1 MAVIATVVW
10 LLAGAAE
17 HGWWLQWLCF
27 ATCCYLMVML
37 NNIHAL
43 IRIYSRMVS
52 CVFMALMCTAC
63 FLFPSLPGAVM
74 QLCTIAFL
82 LMWFTIYQDRNAS
95 GRCYYAFLA
104 LGLASVPF
112 VQILWLLPLL
122 WILTLTNLMALS
134 WRTWVAS
141 VLGVLTPYWFWLCWQ
156 LHQGDLTPLGNHLAD
171 LLPDITFA
179 LPDLLVPHLLSL
191 VLAVVLIV
199 MGTMHFLH
207 KSFGDKI
214 RIRMFYYSFMWLGLA
229 GMLFTLLLPE
239 KYDMSFRLMVV
250 CAAPLAGHFIAL
262 TNTKVTNITF
272 LVLTAVTLAV
282 TLLNIGLWTS

>member
-1 MAVIATVVW
+1 
-10 LLAGAAE
+10 
-17 HGWWLQWLCF
+17 
-27 ATCCYLMVML
+27 
-37 NNIHAL
+37 
-43 IRIYSRMVS
+43 
-52 CVFMALMCTAC
+52 
-63 FLFPSLPGAVM
+63 M

-122 WILTLTNLMALS
+122 WILTQTNLMALS
-134 WRTWVAS
+134 WRTWTAS

-156 LHQGDLTPLGNHLAD
+156 LYLGDLTPLGNHLAD
-171 LLPDITFA
+171 LL
-179 LPDLLVPHLLSL
+179 VSHLLSL
-191 VLAVVLIV
+191 VLATVLII

-207 KSFGDKI
+207 KSSGDKI

-262 TNTKVTNITF
+262 TNTKATNITF